1 VNDHV
6 AGGLHATVRGATVVI
21 LVAIAAASL
30 FAQAAS
36 PTQTIAQANQYLQ
49 NGEAD
54 KALALLKSLPQG
66 GANIAEAQILA
77 CHVHYA
83 VQQWD
88 AAVSECEQA
97 VRLDSQNSVY
107 HMWLGR
113 AVGLKAGH
121 VSFLSAYSQGKRVL
135 SEFEEAVK
143 LNPHSPEALMD
154 LGEFYKQAPGMVGG
168 GLDKAENIAAQLD
181 KIDPARAHQLHG
193 RVAEDR
199 GDYST
204 AESEYK
210 QAIAAAAHPA
220 LYWTTLASFYRARK
234 RWTDMESAIQSCESA
249 AQRDKHAAVALYDG
263 AGVLIDGKRDPGT
276 AARLLEEY
284 LASPNKTEEGPAF
297 EAHVRL
303 AKMQK
308 QLGDT
313 SRAQQEIAAAL
324 ALAHDYKPALEAK
337 Y

>member
-1 VNDHV
+1 M
-6 AGGLHATVRGATVVI
+6 AI
-21 LVAIAAASL
+21 LVAIAAVWLPAES
-30 FAQAAS
+30 AHAA
-36 PTQTIAQANQYLQ
+36 QTIAQANQSLQ
-49 NGEAD
+49 NGEGD
-54 KALALLKSLPQG
+54 RALALLNSLPQG
-66 GANIAEAQILA
+66 GAGIAEAQIVS
-77 CHVHYA
+77 CHIHYA
-83 VQQWD
+83 LQQWD
-88 AAVSECEQA
+88 EAVSACEQA
-97 VRLDSQNSVY
+97 VRLDGQNSAY

-121 VSFLSAYSQGKRVL
+121 VSFLTAYSLGKRVVA
-135 SEFEEAVK
+135 EFEQAVK

-154 LGEFYKQAPGMVGG
+154 LGEFYKQAPSMVGG
-168 GLDKAENIAAQLD
+168 GLDKAENIAKQLD
-181 KIDPARAHQLHG
+181 NVDSARGHQLHG
-193 RVAEDR
+193 RIAEDR
-199 GDYST
+199 SDYGT

-210 QAIAAAAHPA
+210 QAIASAAHPA

-234 RWTDMESAIQSCESA
+234 RWSDMESAIQSCEGA
-249 AQRDKHAAVALYDG
+249 ALHDKQAAVALYDG
-263 AGVLIDGKRDPGT
+263 AGVLMDAKRDPGT

-324 ALAHDYKPALEAK
+324 GLAHDYKPALEAK